1 MKLSWIRRINL
12 RIESAAT
19 SATRVSE
26 NLAPYRPRLSYFFF
40 AAAAAAAEE
49 EEQEEQEQEE
59 EERWIHR

>member
-40 AAAAAAAEE
+40 AAAAAEEE